1 MQTPILTYCDSERYL
16 PSRMSRSRPS
26 RGGRGH
32 RRAARGR
39 CAQLDMQLTQ
49 LLRAAVTLPLHP
61 VTSLEFHT
69 RHMFLFLLCLSCVN
83 TLGHASAASKAE
95 AREGGGRRGGK
106 KDAAAASRPSGKPE
120 PRCGAAVQ
128 QLQLEALRAAAALAP
143 PSFCSTRSWASHP
156 V

>member
-49 LLRAAVTLPLHP
+49 LLRAAVTLPLHILSPRLNSIP
-61 VTSLEFHT
+61 VICSSF
-69 RHMFLFLLCLSCVN
+69 CLSCVN